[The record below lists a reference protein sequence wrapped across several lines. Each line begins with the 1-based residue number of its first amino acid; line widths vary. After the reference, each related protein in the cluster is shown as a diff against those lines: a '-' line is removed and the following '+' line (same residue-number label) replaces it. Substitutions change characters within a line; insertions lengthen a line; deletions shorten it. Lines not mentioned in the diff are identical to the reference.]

1 MHLVAALRDHL
12 ETRLA
17 TIAGVRFLGGASPRL
32 PNTSL
37 QSYPGLEGE
46 ALLLRLD
53 QAGFCVST
61 GSACATG
68 QREASHVLKAMAVP
82 ADCAQGTIRVSLSRY
97 TTGPDVDALLELLP
111 GLVAELRTLNPF
123 QRR

>member
-1 MHLVAALRDHL
+1 
-12 ETRLA
+12 
-17 TIAGVRFLGGASPRL
+17 
-32 PNTSL
+32 
-37 QSYPGLEGE
+37 LEGE

-82 ADCAQGTIRVSLSRY
+82 AEEARGTIRVSLSRG
-97 TTGPDVDALLELLP
+97 TE
-111 GLVAELRTLNPF
+111 GLVVAEGCGDRRELRNLKPF
-123 QRR
+123 QAK